1 VSPPHHLYLV
11 PGFFGFETLGELAYF
26 GHVVPLLEAACAEQG
41 LDAAVHVVATE
52 PTSSLPR
59 RAARLLAVIA
69 ETAGDDGPIHLVGHS
84 SGGLDARLLV
94 APGVALPGA
103 PDVEAIARRVASVVT
118 VSTPHHGTPLAAFA
132 TGLLGQRLLRI
143 ASLATIYVLRFGH
156 LPLSVLL
163 RLGGFLARIDRRVGL
178 NSALLDELFGQLL
191 EDFSRERRLEV
202 EAFLDQVGNDAAL
215 ILQLTPDG
223 MEVFN
228 AATRDRPSVRYGSVV
243 TQAQAPGVAST
254 LAAGLDPSAQATHAL
269 YAALYR
275 LAGIS
280 RRGRLP
286 TLERAQAQALRRA
299 YGHAPGGRANDG
311 IVPTL
316 SQPWGD
322 LVHAARAD
330 HLDIVGHF
338 ADAEHVPPHF
348 DWLATGSHFDR
359 RRFEAAW
366 RAVARWLGNGAE
378 AGVRPAGRRRGSR
391 ATSPA
396 GPSS

>member
-1 VSPPHHLYLV
+1 
-11 PGFFGFETLGELAYF
+11 
-26 GHVVPLLEAACAEQG
+26 
-41 LDAAVHVVATE
+41 
-52 PTSSLPR
+52 
-59 RAARLLAVIA
+59 
-69 ETAGDDGPIHLVGHS
+69 
-84 SGGLDARLLV
+84 
-94 APGVALPGA
+94 
-103 PDVEAIARRVASVVT
+103 
-118 VSTPHHGTPLAAFA
+118 
-132 TGLLGQRLLRI
+132 
-143 ASLATIYVLRFGH
+143 
-156 LPLSVLL
+156 VLL

-243 TQAQAPGVAST
+243 TQAPGVAST